1 MNELSKFIK
10 SLIEECRNDNDIDR
24 QVSFLTSANA
34 MLPVPIYL
42 KIPSLITT
50 DYNRL
55 SVT

>member
-1 MNELSKFIK
+1 MHELSKFIK
-10 SLIEECRNDNDIDR
+10 SLIEECRNDIDR

-42 KIPSLITT
+42 KIPFLITT
-50 DYNRL
+50 DDIRL